1 VVAVN
6 ETYDG
11 RARFHHRSEPE
22 VGIEPTTYRLQDSH
36 STLTLA
42 STSNNIN
49 QDAPRVA
56 AGHPRTPR
64 FVPHPVPQPLRR
76 SVTELIRGR
85 ARIKLPQ
92 AGGARL
98 NDPRAANQ
106 IVLRVQLLG
115 ELLDF
120 GLALVVGLTLAAAA
134 WRSASV

>member
-1 VVAVN
+1 
-6 ETYDG
+6 
-11 RARFHHRSEPE
+11 
-22 VGIEPTTYRLQDSH
+22 
-36 STLTLA
+36 
-42 STSNNIN
+42 
-49 QDAPRVA
+49 
-56 AGHPRTPR
+56 
-64 FVPHPVPQPLRR
+64 
-76 SVTELIRGR
+76 VTELIRGR